1 MILIGSEEEPNM
13 ILIRSI
19 SVLHNR
25 YPYYT
30 IDFSITQSIHVV
42 HKRSLYYT
50 FDFSFTLNYSVL
62 GKKKPNTEF
71 HIKTVVFDL
80 QIFTWLES
88 YYKVD
93 LFSVVI
99 RHDRYLYQTI
109 DICSTQ
115 SISVLHTRFLYYI
128 ELFCFG
134 KKNTILNS
142 I

>member
-1 MILIGSEEEPNM
+1 M

-25 YPYYT
+25 Y
-30 IDFSITQSIHVV
+30 
-42 HKRSLYYT
+42 LYYT
-50 FDFSFTLNYSVL
+50 LDVCITLNYSVL
-62 GKKKPNTEF
+62 GKKKTNIEL

-99 RHDRYLYQTI
+99 RHDRYLY
-109 DICSTQ
+109 
-115 SISVLHTRFLYYI
+115 
-128 ELFCFG
+128 
-134 KKNTILNS
+134 
-142 I
+142 